1 MRLIRQW
8 LLWVFLLAQAGL
20 ASASEESVLL
30 VYVRAD
36 CPHCAQAKAWLP
48 ELERSRPGL
57 TVIYRAVDTDTG
69 ARDELMS
76 FAHLTGTWPPGVPTF
91 VYRGLL
97 YSGFDTPASSGPE
110 IEAMLDGAAAAPQ
123 AGNGIDAGWL
133 GRLSVTELGLPA
145 FTLAVG
151 LLDGFNPC
159 AMWVLLFLL
168 SMLVHLKDRRR
179 MALIAGTFVLVSG
192 AVYFLF
198 MAAWLNLFLAVGL
211 STALRIALAS
221 LALAIAAINIKDF
234 FRPGAGVSL
243 SIPDAAKPGLYAR
256 MRRILAARTLGLS
269 LFGVAALAV
278 LVNLVELL
286 CTAGLPA
293 MYTAILAQ
301 QSLSPAAHYGYLA
314 LYIVGY
320 IMDDALMVGTAV
332 WALSSSKLSVGAGQ
346 WLKLVSGLVMALLGV
361 LMLVKP
367 EWLF

>member
-1 MRLIRQW
+1 MGLIRTG
-8 LLWVFLLAQAGL
+8 LLWLFLLVQAGM
-20 ASASEESVLL
+20 ADARAEAVLL

-57 TVIYRAVDTDTG
+57 EVIYRPVDTDPV

-76 FAHLTGTWPPGVPTF
+76 FAHLSGTWPPGVPTF
-91 VYRGLL
+91 VYRGHL
-97 YSGFDTPASSGPE
+97 YSGFDAAASSGPE
-110 IEAMLDGAAAAPQ
+110 IAAMLDGAAAAPG
-123 AGNGIDAGWL
+123 AGNDIDAGWL

-145 FTLAVG
+145 FTLAIG

-179 MALIAGTFVLVSG
+179 MALIAGTFVMVSG
-192 AVYFLF
+192 AVYFVF

-211 STALRIALAS
+211 SSTLRIALAL
-221 LALAIAAINIKDF
+221 LALTIGAINMKDF
-234 FRPGAGVSL
+234 FKPGAGPSL
-243 SIPDAAKPGLYAR
+243 SIPGAAKPGLYAR

-269 LFGVAALAV
+269 LLGVTALAV

-301 QSLSPAAHYGYLA
+301 HDLSPAAHYGYLA
-314 LYIVGY
+314 LYIAGY
-320 IMDDALMVGTAV
+320 ITDDALMVGAAV
-332 WALSSSKLSVGAGQ
+332 WALSSSKLSAGAGR

>member
-1 MRLIRQW
+1 MRLLQVLL
-8 LLWVFLLAQAGL
+8 LLWISMGTAAVAAEAEQ
-20 ASASEESVLL
+20 VLL

-36 CPHCAQAKAWLP
+36 CPHCAEAKAWLP
-48 ELERSRPGL
+48 EFERSRPGL
-57 TVIYRAVDTDTG
+57 RVILRPVDAEAG

-76 FAHLTGTWPPGVPTF
+76 FARLTGTWPPGVPTF
-91 VYRGLL
+91 VYRGHL
-97 YSGFDTPASSGPE
+97 YSGFDSPERSGPE
-110 IEAMLDGAAAAPQ
+110 IAAMLDGAPTSPQ
-123 AGNGIDAGWL
+123 AKDAVDAGWL
-133 GRLSVTELGLPA
+133 GRLSVAELGLPA

-192 AVYFLF
+192 AVYFVF

-211 STALRIALAS
+211 SSTLRVALAVIALVIGAV
-221 LALAIAAINIKDF
+221 NIKDF
-234 FRPGAGVSL
+234 LSPGVGVSL

-269 LFGVAALAV
+269 LLGVAVLAV

-301 QSLSPAAHYGYLA
+301 QSLPPTAHYGYLL
-314 LYIVGY
+314 LYILGY
-320 IMDDALMVGTAV
+320 IADDALMVGTAV
-332 WALSSSKLSVGAGQ
+332 WALSSSKLSAGAGR